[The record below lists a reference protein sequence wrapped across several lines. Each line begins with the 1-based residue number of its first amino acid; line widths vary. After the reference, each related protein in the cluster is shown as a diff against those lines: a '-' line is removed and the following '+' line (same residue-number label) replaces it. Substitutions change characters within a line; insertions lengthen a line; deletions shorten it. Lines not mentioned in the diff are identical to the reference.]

1 MVAVVK
7 KSFTVVS
14 IESIDKTWLSHRK
27 LIYKLKQNKSFLKN
41 FTFEQL
47 VPTLKI
53 SEIDVF
59 FERKVVTK

>member
-14 IESIDKTWLSHRK
+14 IEIIDKTWLSHRK
-27 LIYKLKQNKSFLKN
+27 LICKLKQNKSFLKN